1 MLSFCQSTHT
11 REGTSGPSV
20 SPGPAPTQPLTAAPM
35 DLWVERDLARGRA
48 SSQRRGWPP
57 LQKGQLFVEVSL
69 CAWPAHLVQI

>member
-35 DLWVERDLARGRA
+35 DLWVEWGSGRGPGKFPEERMA
-48 SSQRRGWPP
+48 
-57 LQKGQLFVEVSL
+57 
-69 CAWPAHLVQI
+69 PAAEGTAVC